1 MIEKLS
7 ERAAFGG
14 DLHRWSFVLCV
25 RGGFGWLKVFVPGL
39 GKMGGEGKGGEGGA
53 GFYLMLATWLERKK
67 CREVFENIGLPPY
80 LG

>member
-39 GKMGGEGKGGEGGA
+39 GKMGGKGREGREGQGSI
-53 GFYLMLATWLERKK
+53 LCWLLGW
-67 CREVFENIGLPPY
+67 REEM
-80 LG
+80 